1 MAGYKS
7 TFAYKLIYIMR
18 ISDKEHKGLLKIG
31 EATLDSTLGPSQ
43 LPPCCDALNAAAHSR
58 IKEYTHTAMVQ
69 YDLLHTELAI
79 QKIEM
84 DDGSSILKSFSD
96 KDVAFLD
103 LIVTDSADSNYPFS
117 NEEYRN
123 MFRHTF
129 WIVPG
134 VKEARALSKL
144 LRKHPVFSQ
153 FEIANVAGEGDEEEP
168 YDEALKKVQDTIA
181 RSKYTIT
188 LSCGRLTTGV
198 TVPEWSAVMM
208 LTGGANASAS
218 GYMQTIFRVQSAGSI
233 GIKLLL
239 QTAAETR
246 GLIQLMSMRLRAN

>member
-96 KDVAFLD
+96 KDVHRIIKRAGYFCKTQATSQSGSE
-103 LIVTDSADSNYPFS
+103 LIWKLPRTRL
-117 NEEYRN
+117 E
-123 MFRHTF
+123 
-129 WIVPG
+129 
-134 VKEARALSKL
+134 L
-144 LRKHPVFSQ
+144 LRK
-153 FEIANVAGEGDEEEP
+153 D
-168 YDEALKKVQDTIA
+168 ALIS
-181 RSKYTIT
+181 R
-188 LSCGRLTTGV
+188 LGR
-198 TVPEWSAVMM
+198 
-208 LTGGANASAS
+208 N
-218 GYMQTIFRVQSAGSI
+218 Y
-233 GIKLLL
+233 
-239 QTAAETR
+239 
-246 GLIQLMSMRLRAN
+246 